1 MSHFKMIALHITL
14 TRFAIYLRLII
25 VLIKDVATRYT
36 RMMMMRLMM
45 IIAIIMMMMDG
56 DDSKSR

>member
-14 TRFAIYLRLII
+14 TRFAIYLRSII

-36 RMMMMRLMM
+36 RMMMVMVDDDYCYYYDD
-45 IIAIIMMMMDG
+45 DG
-56 DDSKSR
+56 RG